1 MYHSPEKNVPKISEE
16 CEEVHVQDCS
26 DDEVDEEEL
35 RDEADEDLFADL
47 HKRDRDDIDEQR
59 AEHNSVLVKLDGNI
73 KDKENLL
80 AAIKE
85 SQNQMQSDLISL
97 MKEQYQHKV
106 LELTKEITQLEKQKA
121 DNLSKPG
128 NSLNQQQRKKME
140 EQFKQKQREL
150 ERQLKEA
157 KEKNKQ

>member
-1 MYHSPEKNVPKISEE
+1 MLHHSPEKNPPEIAEE

-35 RDEADEDLFADL
+35 RDEADEDLFTDL

-85 SQNQMQSDLISL
+85 SQNQMQVDLISL

-106 LELTKEITQLEKQKA
+106 LELTKEITQLET
-121 DNLSKPG
+121 
-128 NSLNQQQRKKME
+128 
-140 EQFKQKQREL
+140 
-150 ERQLKEA
+150 
-157 KEKNKQ
+157 